1 MTSSSAIS
9 LLERPEH
16 ASLATSASLWVS
28 PFPFCRFLRRLIYF
42 IYTFYLSNPAEN
54 KNTTIDES
62 W

>member
-28 PFPFCRFLRRLIYF
+28 PSPFCRFLRRLIYF
-42 IYTFYLSNPAEN
+42 VYTFYLSNPAEN
-54 KNTTIDES
+54 ENTTIDES